1 MPKFGTYVV
10 KIIVRETVA
19 DETGPDASR
28 VGNQLIET
36 INEHTELFISGDIMA
51 KCIAVSEIP
60 GNKLKTPE
68 FEWRDKG
75 G

>member
-1 MPKFGTYVV
+1 MTKYGTYVI

-19 DETGPDASR
+19 DETGPDAKR
-28 VGNQLIET
+28 VGEKMVEI
-36 INEHTELFISGDIMA
+36 INKYTELFISGDIMA

-68 FEWRDKG
+68 FEWADKG
-75 G
+75 